1 MDSHIPPSTDARQR
15 LGPWG
20 EAGGLRW
27 PNVVVSG
34 QVAERA
40 LRARSGGKPRVKKYT
55 ILNHE
60 LISNLYGYDST
71 TRDTRAL
78 PARAVT
84 SVDLSSKLDF
94 ILHSTRKL
102 FKLKTINW
110 DVVSR
115 QILVSRMC
123 VTAVDPRWPALG

>member
-1 MDSHIPPSTDARQR
+1 MLGNGLDHGVR
-15 LGPWG
+15 LGVGCDGRTLW
-20 EAGGLRW
+20 L
-27 PNVVVSG
+27 VVRSLNERRG
-34 QVAERA
+34 RAAAANRA
-40 LRARSGGKPRVKKYT
+40 LKKYT

-94 ILHSTRKL
+94 MLHSTRKL